1 MSDEFE
7 IINTH
12 AHVYPLK
19 IAAKASEHVG
29 AFYQIPMA
37 FGEGTVEH
45 LLAES
50 VPMGVRK
57 IVVHSVATAK
67 EQVRSINRFLG
78 GFLEHPL
85 LHPFATL
92 HPDMDEAELRAELD
106 EVRAAGMHGI
116 KLHPDCQQ
124 FSIAGRRG
132 RRMLDAIGTGLPVL
146 YHTGDRRYRFSN
158 PDQMVAVAK
167 DYPHVL
173 FIAAHF
179 GAYSEWEK
187 AELYADVPNVVFDTS
202 SSLAYISP
210 ERAVELIHGL
220 GVERFMFATDYPMWK
235 LEDEV
240 SRVLALP
247 LTVAERK
254 AIFAGNARRL
264 LGIRDV

>member
-1 MSDEFE
+1 MTEEFE

-12 AHVYPLK
+12 AHVYPQK
-19 IAAKASEHVG
+19 IAAKASAHVG
-29 AFYQIPMA
+29 AFYEIPMA

-45 LLAES
+45 LLGEA

-78 GFLEHPL
+78 GFVGHPL
-85 LHPFATL
+85 LHPFGTL
-92 HPDMDEAELRAELD
+92 HPEMEAGELKGEVE
-106 EVRAAGMHGI
+106 EVRASGLHGI

-146 YHTGDRRYRFSN
+146 YHAGDRRYRFSN
-158 PDQMVAVAK
+158 PEQVVEVAR

-179 GAYSEWEK
+179 GAYTEWEK
-187 AELYADVPNVVFDTS
+187 AEVYADVPNVVFDTS
-202 SSLAYISP
+202 STLAYLGK
-210 ERAVELIHGL
+210 ERATELIRGL
-220 GVERFMFATDYPMWK
+220 GAGRFMFATDYPMWR

-247 LTVAERK
+247 LDAEERR